1 MGKKRRLI
9 ANPQKFGR
17 KYAAHPASTEEATV
31 TTPVVEDK
39 VVEKNVSISVAIE
52 EPAMKTEISKSS
64 KKRKSVWSKKKEI

>member
-17 KYAAHPASTEEATV
+17 KYAAHPAFTEETTV

-39 VVEKNVSISVAIE
+39 VVEKKVSIPVVTE
-52 EPAMKTEISKSS
+52 ETAVETEILKSS